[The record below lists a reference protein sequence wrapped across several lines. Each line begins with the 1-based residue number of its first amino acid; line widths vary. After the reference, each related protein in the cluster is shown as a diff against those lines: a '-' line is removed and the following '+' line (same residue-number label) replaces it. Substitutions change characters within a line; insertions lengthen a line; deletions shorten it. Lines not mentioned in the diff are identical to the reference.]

1 MACCGLALF
10 KSASFNLFWGSDSDL
25 ANQKLHEKYILADV
39 KKCSRIYEA
48 DSIILFTEFDS
59 LFLLFFYLSLLLFR
73 YKHVNFIFQVPLHV
87 ISELLWRGRFLELWG
102 RRPPYRNRIG
112 PMKENLLIWKEE
124 MAGKMMDNMR

>member
-59 LFLLFFYLSLLLFR
+59 LFLLFFHLSLLLFR

-87 ISELLWRGRFLELWG
+87 ISELLWRGRFLELWEED
-102 RRPPYRNRIG
+102 P
-112 PMKENLLIWKEE
+112 LIETE
-124 MAGKMMDNMR
+124 LGQ